1 MDNTKI
7 KICEICGF
15 QTDNGKV
22 MSNHKRWKHITPVGS
37 VAYKETQQ
45 KISESN
51 TKDKTSNEMTCPE
64 CGNKFTVYGTERWLN
79 SRKCPRYCSSYCRH
93 KQGSKKVDY
102 EKLSDWVK
110 KHPVG
115 CCSDEWRLAHQDF
128 VIKQNHSKRELE
140 IVDYFKTNFPDDDW
154 KVGFID
160 GSRKHDGVL
169 LNPDLWSKKLKV
181 VIEYDGDWHWKNI
194 HNQLE
199 HKQHVDKVTT
209 EWCAKNGYRL
219 IRIDENLKINNQQI
233 SDVIYNSDK
242 NVELF
247 ESDKYGYLSNE
258 LKLFK

>member
-1 MDNTKI
+1 MDNI
-7 KICEICGF
+7 KTCEICGF
-15 QTDNGKV
+15 QTENGKV
-22 MSNHKRWKHITPVGS
+22 MSNHKRWKHILLKDTD
-37 VAYKETQQ
+37 AYNSFMTKLKKE
-45 KISESN
+45 KSEKFS
-51 TKDKTSNEMTCPE
+51 EERTCPE
-64 CGNKFTVYGTERWLN
+64 CGSNFTVYGTRAFLDGKK
-79 SRKCPRYCSSYCRH
+79 SRKYCSLYCAN
-93 KQGSKKVDY
+93 KQGSKAMRNIDY
-102 EKLSDWVK
+102 KKISDIRK
-110 KHPVG
+110 AHPVG
-115 CCSDEWRLAHQDF
+115 CCSASWRLAHQDF

-160 GSRKHDGVL
+160 GSRKHDGIL

-181 VIEYDGDWHWKNI
+181 VIEYDGDWHWKDI

-219 IRIDENLKINNQQI
+219 IRIDENLKISNQQI
-233 SDVIYNSDK
+233 FDAIYNSNK

-247 ESDKYGYLSNE
+247 ESDKYSYLSNE